1 MRRVGL
7 VALLALALAAEAAA
21 QPASA
26 SRDSVFRR
34 FLAMGTMVKGGQV
47 QANWL
52 ADGASFWFV
61 EGGPGKAVI
70 HRVDARTGAR
80 SPMFDTGRLRQA
92 LAARLGHEPPYAG
105 VPFERFTLVDGE
117 QAARF
122 TVEGRDFRLDR
133 ASYVVSELPA
143 PSLIERDRRTPKL
156 VRLAY
161 PSTSA
166 DVYEVPSPD
175 GRWFAGLEDHNVW
188 LRSTADGRDE
198 ALTSGGSEERPWEV
212 EGAKWSP
219 DGLRL
224 AVTREDFRGVN
235 RVPLIHWLKPVE
247 EVEWRWF
254 TKAGGPLPKVE
265 LHVVDAISH
274 RTVPVDLGPDPEPYL
289 SIVGFTPDGGT
300 LLVLANSR

>member
-1 MRRVGL
+1 MILRRDDRIL
-7 VALLALALAAEAAA
+7 
-21 QPASA
+21 P
-26 SRDSVFRR
+26 
-34 FLAMGTMVKGGQV
+34 
-47 QANWL
+47 
-52 ADGASFWFV
+52 
-61 EGGPGKAVI
+61 
-70 HRVDARTGAR
+70 
-80 SPMFDTGRLRQA
+80 
-92 LAARLGHEPPYAG
+92 
-105 VPFERFTLVDGE
+105 
-117 QAARF
+117 
-122 TVEGRDFRLDR
+122 GRDPKRVHVCLGDLEC
-133 ASYVVSELPA
+133 SQP
-143 PSLIERDRRTPKL
+143 LIG
-156 VRLAY
+156 
-161 PSTSA
+161 S
-166 DVYEVPSPD
+166 
-175 GRWFAGLEDHNVW
+175 
-188 LRSTADGRDE
+188 DGRDE